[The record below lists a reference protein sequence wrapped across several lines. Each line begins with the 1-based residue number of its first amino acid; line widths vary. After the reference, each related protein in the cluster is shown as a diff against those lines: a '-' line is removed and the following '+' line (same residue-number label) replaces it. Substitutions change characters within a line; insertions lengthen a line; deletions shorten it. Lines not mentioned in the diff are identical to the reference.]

1 MKKCWVW
8 LVMVAVTL
16 VAVSSCADKAQELS
30 TYWDG
35 HDFTSL
41 DGFDDI
47 DSAEEKFDGYMDLLS
62 KVPHE
67 VAVRNMTEF
76 LDSAAQN
83 VVAYMVWS
91 SWFEPYLHALQSPYR
106 NDALFVAWLDKVLS
120 DKVIDDGAQ
129 MEHLARMRVMM
140 DKNKVGSCPQNLIL
154 SNENGSEFMLSALS
168 GIRTLLL
175 FVDADCPSCLE
186 ALEENAEKYSK
197 DEIRLQAILVNGS
210 RYHLENIRR
219 QLPESILEPWDF
231 AFISAVRLEEEGF
244 YDMSLLPFRMLIS
257 EKGVIEQSYH

>member
-8 LVMVAVTL
+8 LVMVAVTM

-67 VAVRNMTEF
+67 VAVSNMTEF

-106 NDALFVAWLDKVLS
+106 NDALFVAWLDKVLA
-120 DKVIDDGAQ
+120 DKVIDDGAAMERLQ
-129 MEHLARMRVMM
+129 MMRNVMELNVVGQSAEDVMLM
-140 DKNKVGSCPQNLIL
+140 DAEG
-154 SNENGSEFMLSALS
+154 NEFHISDLQGQ
-168 GIRTLLL
+168 RTLLML
-175 FVDADCPSCLE
+175 LDADCPSCLDYLAE
-186 ALEENAEKYSK
+186 NLEEYGRRN
-197 DEIRLQAILVNGS
+197 IRLIAVLVNGS
-210 RYHLENIRR
+210 PLHIKNISSR
-219 QLPESILEPWDF
+219 LTGD
-231 AFISAVRLEEEGF
+231 VRGRWTLAWCPGRE
-244 YDMSLLPFRMLIS
+244 I
-257 EKGVIEQSYH
+257 EKGMVYDLTLIPSRIMLDSNGIVEEAYY

>member
-8 LVMVAVTL
+8 LVMVAVTM

-129 MEHLARMRVMM
+129 MEHLARMREMQ
-140 DKNKVGSCPQNLIL
+140 DRNKVGSYPQNMIL
-154 SNENGSEFMLSALS
+154 YSEDGSEFTLSMLR
-168 GIRTLLL
+168 GRRTLLL
-175 FVDADCPSCLE
+175 FVDANCPSCLE

-210 RYHLENIRR
+210 RYHLENIRM

-244 YDMSLLPFRMLIS
+244 YDTSLLPFRMLIS

>member
-1 MKKCWVW
+1 
-8 LVMVAVTL
+8 MVAVTL

-47 DSAEEKFDGYMDLLS
+47 DSAEEKFDGYLDLLS

-67 VAVRNMTEF
+67 LAVRNMTEF

-106 NDALFVAWLDKVLS
+106 DDALFVAWLDKVLA
-120 DKVIDDGAQ
+120 DKVIDDGAAMERLQ
-129 MEHLARMRVMM
+129 MMRNVMELNVVGQSAEDVMLM
-140 DKNKVGSCPQNLIL
+140 DAEG
-154 SNENGSEFMLSALS
+154 NEFHISDLQGQ
-168 GIRTLLL
+168 RTLLML
-175 FVDADCPSCLE
+175 LDADCPSCLDYLTE
-186 ALEENAEKYSK
+186 NLEEYG
-197 DEIRLQAILVNGS
+197 R
-210 RYHLENIRR
+210 
-219 QLPESILEPWDF
+219 
-231 AFISAVRLEEEGF
+231 
-244 YDMSLLPFRMLIS
+244 
-257 EKGVIEQSYH
+257 